1 MRSKFIGAAAA
12 VAIMASG
19 LGAAMAQTPSQQP
32 APQTQPA
39 EMPSATP
46 PAMMSAPGAT
56 PAPDGN
62 SMQMKPNGDGAPTP
76 IADHPKQHA
85 GSACQKAIQA
95 SEKALNKSQASPD
108 TIAQAWQHIE
118 NAKQEKGQACKDE
131 AKQAQEML

>member
-19 LGAAMAQTPSQQP
+19 LGVAMAQAPSQQP
-32 APQTQPA
+32 SPQMQPA
-39 EMPSATP
+39 ETPPAATP
-46 PAMMSAPGAT
+46 PAMTPPGPT

-62 SMQMKPNGDGAPTP
+62 SMQMQPRGDEAPAA
-76 IADHPKQHA
+76 IADHPKQHTV
-85 GSACQKAIQA
+85 SACQKAIQA
-95 SEKALNKSQASPD
+95 SEKALEKSQASPD

-118 NAKQEKGQACKDE
+118 NAKQEKGSACKDE